1 MPTKLSEQLADLSV
15 RAKKAEDSVTAAQVE
30 ARDKLETRK
39 QQARA
44 TATTAMEKINKEI
57 KSVDDTVSG
66 KWNAARAKINADLNT
81 LKTEVT
87 QVKHDRD
94 VKRAERQ
101 ADELEWEA
109 RFAIDYA
116 VASIEQA
123 ALASLAAIQGRMD
136 ANQITQT

>member
-1 MPTKLSEQLADLSV
+1 MPTKLSQHLADLSV

-87 QVKHDRD
+87 QAKHDRD